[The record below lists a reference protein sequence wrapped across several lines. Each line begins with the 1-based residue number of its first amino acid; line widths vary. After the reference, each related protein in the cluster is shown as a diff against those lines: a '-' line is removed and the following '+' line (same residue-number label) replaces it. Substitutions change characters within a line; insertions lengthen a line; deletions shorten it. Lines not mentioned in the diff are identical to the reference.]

1 MEAPE
6 QRRCR
11 LRELLV
17 VSGLIL
23 LALWI
28 PPLHLTSEQAA
39 NLAWLHGLIKHPSPG
54 VHLWRLGEQIIFPVT
69 GLFILYSLITEKR
82 DWRQAGL
89 TLQNYGKAIRLLAG
103 PTLLGVVILVSLGWA
118 MGSLDLGAD
127 RFWKKLYPNTFLGQY
142 AQQMII
148 QLYFNHRAM
157 QVFGKGTRSL
167 LWITGY
173 FTLLHLPNP
182 ALTIGVA
189 YGMWFWARTYQ
200 KAPNILAIA
209 CSHMILS
216 AFLWHTLPEAW
227 RPSLTVGWRFIERS
241 NWF

>member
-1 MEAPE
+1 MDESF
-6 QRRCR
+6 RTSR

-28 PPLHLTSEQAA
+28 PPLHLTAEQAA
-39 NLAWLHGLIKHPSPG
+39 HWSWLHKLIKNPSSG
-54 VHLWRLGEQIIFPVT
+54 VYLWRLGEQIILPVV
-69 GLFILYSLITEKR
+69 GIFILFSLWREKR
-82 DWRQAGL
+82 DWREAGL
-89 TLQNYGKAIRLLAG
+89 TLQNYGKAIKILAG
-103 PTLLGVVILVSLGWA
+103 PTLLGVAILVTIGAL
-118 MGSLDLGAD
+118 MHSLDLGTD
-127 RFWKKLYPNTFLGQY
+127 RFWKKLYPNTFAGQY
-142 AQQMII
+142 AQQAII

-167 LWITGY
+167 LWVTGY

-189 YGMWFWARTYQ
+189 YGMWFWARSYQ

-227 RPSLTVGWRFIERS
+227 RPTLTVGWRFIERS